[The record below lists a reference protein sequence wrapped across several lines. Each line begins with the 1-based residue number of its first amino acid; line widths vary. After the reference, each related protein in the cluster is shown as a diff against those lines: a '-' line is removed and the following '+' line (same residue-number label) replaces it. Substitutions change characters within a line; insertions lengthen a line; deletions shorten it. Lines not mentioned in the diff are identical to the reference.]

1 MRNWYELS
9 GSLKKE
15 KLPTESDL
23 AIRLEGAK

>member
-15 KLPTESDL
+15 KLPIESDL
-23 AIRLEGAK
+23 AIRLEGDK